1 MKSTVFFGGL
11 ATLSGHTLAFPA
23 MSSEVAYLLARAASS
38 RPAPPPEKA
47 VVFDPEAQ
55 LVDVTGAHAF
65 VPPNFAAGDQR
76 GPCPGLNSLANHNY
90 LPHNGV
96 AAWTDIATAT
106 NKVFG
111 LGEDIASFLSVY
123 GAIFDGNIFSLSPG
137 YSIGGPTSL
146 VQNVLDGGGILG
158 TPQGLSGSHN
168 KYESDASAARGDLYT
183 QGDDYKVD
191 INRFEALYNLQ
202 PGVAGGYDLGVWAE
216 HRKNMFLKSK
226 NENPEFFYGLFAGP
240 IVSHLILPKTISSL
254 SICGG

>member
-1 MKSTVFFGGL
+1 MKSQTLFG
-11 ATLSGHTLAFPA
+11 AVAIFAAPISGFPA
-23 MSSEVAYLLARAASS
+23 MANEAAYLLARAAAD

-47 VVFDPEAQ
+47 VPFDAAAQ
-55 LVDVTGAHAF
+55 LVDVEGKHAF

-96 AAWTDIATAT
+96 AAWTDIAAAT

-111 LGEDIASFLSVY
+111 LGADIASFLAVY
-123 GAIFDGNIFSLSPG
+123 GAIFDGNILSLAPG
-137 YSIGGPTSL
+137 YSIGGPTPL
-146 VQNVLDGGGILG
+146 NKNILGGGGILG

-183 QGDDYKVD
+183 SGNDYKLD

-202 PGVAGGYDLGVWAE
+202 KGVAGGYDLGVWAE

-226 NENPEFFYGLFAGP
+226 HENPQFFYALFAGP
-240 IVSHLILPKTISSL
+240 IVRLLATHFLPFTSH
-254 SICGG
+254 